1 MNLVEI
7 LSTCSVCTNAENW
20 KEISISLTGLYWWKI
35 VLSNKYGIDFSR
47 EDLDANVKRMTNQL
61 WKLIPMR
68 EHEED
73 WQKQLDT
80 VLLEIVGLNEIF
92 IGPLF
97 LQMLSKLEGLRVTE
111 TNFELYRKTIFECIS
126 ILQELNHV
134 GLRD

>member
-1 MNLVEI
+1 MDSINLI
-7 LSTCSVCTNAENW
+7 
-20 KEISISLTGLYWWKI
+20 GLFCLKI
-35 VLSNKYGIDFSR
+35 VLLNKYNIEFSY
-47 EDLDANVKRMTNQL
+47 EDISANVKRMTNQL

-80 VLLEIVGLNEIF
+80 VILELVGLNEIF

-97 LQMLSKLEGLRVTE
+97 LQMLSKLEGLRTTE
-111 TNFELYRKTIFECIS
+111 TTFELYRKTVFECIS

-134 GLRD
+134 RL